1 MSNGRREE
9 KKSQSANYRMIL
21 QELAPTDC
29 GLGSVVPLMLS
40 HTNQLCNRILQRKL
54 KFLTPTVC
62 QRVVV
67 CFFFSESNS
76 WLQRSRIFM
85 ALIQLLPVRGA
96 EGEVCV
102 WLIRPSSTCKAQL
115 FAKCKSL
122 GPLRHWRNRIMR
134 RAHLSKYFIQP
145 LKGTMKVYLYPAW
158 SARYILAMI
167 FSSPALETER

>member
-1 MSNGRREE
+1 MTFLSFKENSKYQLRQMVLEWTAEILQKADFTNIGSQPQRTQKKKVSNGRREE

-21 QELAPTDC
+21 RELAPTDC

-102 WLIRPSSTCKAQL
+102 
-115 FAKCKSL
+115 
-122 GPLRHWRNRIMR
+122 
-134 RAHLSKYFIQP
+134 
-145 LKGTMKVYLYPAW
+145 
-158 SARYILAMI
+158 
-167 FSSPALETER
+167 

>member
-1 MSNGRREE
+1 MTFLSFKENSKYQLRQMVLEWTAEILQKADFTNIGSQPQRTQKKKVSNGRKEE

-21 QELAPTDC
+21 WELAPTDC

-67 CFFFSESNS
+67 CFFFFFSECNS
-76 WLQRSRIFM
+76 WSQKSSIFM

-102 WLIRPSSTCKAQL
+102 
-115 FAKCKSL
+115 
-122 GPLRHWRNRIMR
+122 
-134 RAHLSKYFIQP
+134 
-145 LKGTMKVYLYPAW
+145 
-158 SARYILAMI
+158 
-167 FSSPALETER
+167 

>member
-1 MSNGRREE
+1 MTFLSFKENSKYQLRQMVLEWTAEILQKADFTNIGSQPQRTQKKKVSNGRKEE

-21 QELAPTDC
+21 WELAPTDC

-67 CFFFSESNS
+67 WFFFSESNS

-102 WLIRPSSTCKAQL
+102 
-115 FAKCKSL
+115 
-122 GPLRHWRNRIMR
+122 
-134 RAHLSKYFIQP
+134 
-145 LKGTMKVYLYPAW
+145 
-158 SARYILAMI
+158 
-167 FSSPALETER
+167 